1 MAYREHQGWTPANH
15 LVELR
20 AQQAYREH
28 EAAHQAA
35 GRGTLTTARAP
46 LNDGHLRRNAKREIA
61 REVEH
66 AQVEHANLLLL
77 AKLHR
82 TVNRPSSAGPSGVGA
97 ERKGQRSMNLRNRRA
112 EFQRIERENQ
122 VRALGGGGVGGGC
135 RGDGAMR
142 SRAQG

>member
-28 EAAHQAA
+28 EAAHLAA
-35 GRGTLTTARAP
+35 VRGTLTTARAP

-82 TVNRPSSAGPSGVGA
+82 TVNRPSSAGPSG
-97 ERKGQRSMNLRNRRA
+97 
-112 EFQRIERENQ
+112 
-122 VRALGGGGVGGGC
+122 LGSAHDAASC
-135 RGDGAMR
+135 ARR
-142 SRAQG
+142 SRARPATPSRARQSSHPPGNTHGRASPRSRWSRRGP

>member
-20 AQQAYREH
+20 AKQAYREH
-28 EAAHQAA
+28 EAAHLAQV
-35 GRGTLTTARAP
+35 RGTLSTRPGTAR
-46 LNDGHLRRNAKREIA
+46 LDDSHLRRNAKREVA
-61 REVEH
+61 REAEG

-82 TVNRPSSAGPSGVGA
+82 TVNRPSSAGPSGLGSA
-97 ERKGQRSMNLRNRRA
+97 RKGQRSMNVRNRRA

-122 VRALGGGGVGGGC
+122 VRA
-135 RGDGAMR
+135 RGW
-142 SRAQG
+142 